1 MNPSSTSFLLFL
13 LALALDGGKFHF
25 VFYGKPDSLMPP
37 FSVIGLQCLVGLG
50 NTSQKKNLRVVD
62 CPEHERY
69 VCLKMFG
76 GGMGDQI
83 RRKCEK
89 LEAEVSYDTL
99 TLDPIPQIFFDEFGS
114 RIVDPRIVDPRMV
127 DPRMVDPKES

>member
-1 MNPSSTSFLLFL
+1 MNPSSTSLLLFL

-25 VFYGKPDSLMPP
+25 VFYRKPNSLMPP
-37 FSVIGLQCLVGLG
+37 FSVTGLQCLVGLG

-89 LEAEVSYDTL
+89 LEAEVSYDLVLCSTQS
-99 TLDPIPQIFFDEFGS
+99 TIFSFFFKKINYVKII
-114 RIVDPRIVDPRMV
+114 IV
-127 DPRMVDPKES
+127 

>member
-1 MNPSSTSFLLFL
+1 
-13 LALALDGGKFHF
+13 
-25 VFYGKPDSLMPP
+25 MPP
-37 FSVIGLQCLVGLG
+37 FSVNGLQCLVGLG

-99 TLDPIPQIFFDEFGS
+99 NPIPQKYIFFVEFK
-114 RIVDPRIVDPRMV
+114 IVQLPCLNPL
-127 DPRMVDPKES
+127 